1 MLKRIMAIIGIII
14 ILGWIIAT
22 AVMVVVPFPLKSVI
36 FPIFAA
42 GCVVLPIMLWV
53 ILWMISVITGKRNIA
68 SMDVSKPEVSKDD
81 TESK

>member
-1 MLKRIMAIIGIII
+1 MAIIGIII

-22 AVMVVVPFPLKSVI
+22 AVMAVVPFPLKSVI